1 MKMNI
6 YDIKI
11 PPHMAHS
18 KIGREKLRS
27 KFLYYYYTGEF
38 ESKIV
43 VNSDGYLLDGL
54 TSVVIAKTYGLEE
67 VEVNVFERQKIWY

>member
-1 MKMNI
+1 MKMNV

-27 KFLYYYYTGEF
+27 KFLYYHYNGKF

-43 VNSDGYLLDGL
+43 VNKDWYLMDGL

-67 VEVNVFERQKIWY
+67 VEVDVFER